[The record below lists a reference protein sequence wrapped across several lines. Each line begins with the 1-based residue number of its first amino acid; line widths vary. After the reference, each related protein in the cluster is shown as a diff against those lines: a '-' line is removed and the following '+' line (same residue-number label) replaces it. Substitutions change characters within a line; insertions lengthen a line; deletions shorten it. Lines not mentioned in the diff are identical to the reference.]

1 MQREL
6 FERLSWLV
14 EHLGNPG
21 GLDLFLQHLG
31 DYAEG
36 VIDGSQPASLGANH
50 LRDQRLLK
58 AS

>member
-1 MQREL
+1 MQSA
-6 FERLSWLV
+6 RLEHVSWLV

-36 VIDGSQPASLGANH
+36 VVDASRPASLGSNH
-50 LRDQRLLK
+50 LKDRQLAK